1 MRVRVADA
9 GADPRWDEFVRA
21 HPDAGA
27 YQLSAWA
34 RVLGDAYGFTPR
46 YLVLEDGG
54 RIAGVLPV
62 MSSYG
67 LLTGKRLRSLPVVGS
82 VGPLAT
88 SEEGYR
94 ALVEAACRLTESSGA
109 RSWTL
114 HSRTGGY
121 EQLVPEL
128 RLAGGFKT
136 WVAPLP
142 DDAEALRA
150 GWKKTQNNLWRSLR
164 KADRS
169 GVTARMA
176 DGEDDLRRFYTLY
189 EENVRRH
196 RSLPYSW
203 RLFALTRKLL
213 SRDGVYRLV
222 VAEHDGQIVAGA
234 VLNASRSNI
243 DLVYNASSSEHL
255 DLRPNH
261 AVYWH
266 AISWGIEN
274 GYRTYTMGQAPEG
287 GSLARFKQQWG
298 GEPVDRFRYEFR
310 PGAAA
315 NSASAAQALRA
326 ASNRMDTG
334 DQRTSRVAEVWSR
347 TPLPVL
353 RAAAG
358 LTYRLFWGMPVGS

>member
-1 MRVRVADA
+1 MRVRVVDA
-9 GADPRWDEFVRA
+9 GADPRWDEFVRG

-34 RVLGDAYGFTPR
+34 DVLSEAYGYSPR
-46 YLVLEDGG
+46 YLALEDGD
-54 RIAGVLPV
+54 RIAGVLPL

-67 LLTGKRLRSLPVVGS
+67 LVTRKRLRSLPVVGS

-88 SEEGYR
+88 SEDGYR
-94 ALVEAACRLTESSGA
+94 ALLDAACRLTETSGA

-114 HSRTGGY
+114 HSRLGGY

-150 GWKKTQNNLWRSLR
+150 GWKKTQNNLWRSIR

-176 DGEDDLRRFYTLY
+176 DGEEDLRRFYTLY

-203 RLFALTRKLL
+203 RLFALTRERLAEA
-213 SRDGVYRLV
+213 GVYRLV
-222 VAEHDGQIVAGA
+222 VAEHEGEIVAGA
-234 VLNASRSNI
+234 VLNAFRSNI
-243 DLVYNASSSEHL
+243 DLVYNASSSKHL
-255 DLRPNH
+255 DMRPNH

-274 GYRTYTMGQAPEG
+274 GYRTYTMGQAPED

-298 GEPVDRFRYEFR
+298 GQPVDRFRYEFR

-315 NSASAAQALRA
+315 TDGASASQALRA
-326 ASNRMDTG
+326 ASNAMDTG
-334 DQRTSRVAEVWSR
+334 ASRASRVAEAWSR
-347 TPLPVL
+347 APLPLL
-353 RAAAG
+353 RAAGQLA
-358 LTYRLFWGMPVGS
+358 YRFF

>member
-1 MRVRVADA
+1 MRVRVVDA
-9 GADPRWDEFVRA
+9 ATDQRWDEFVRN

-34 RVLGDAYGFTPR
+34 RVLGGAYGFTPR
-46 YLVLEDGG
+46 YLALEDGN

-67 LLTGKRLRSLPVVGS
+67 LVTRRRLRSLPVVGS

-88 SEEGYR
+88 SDEGYR
-94 ALVEAACRLTESSGA
+94 ALLEAACRLTESTGA

-114 HSRTGGY
+114 HSRLGGY
-121 EQLVPEL
+121 ERLVPEL

-176 DGEDDLRRFYTLY
+176 DGEDDLRRFFALY

-203 RLFALTRKLL
+203 RLFALTRELL
-213 SRDGVYRLV
+213 SEAGVYRLV
-222 VAEHDGQIVAGA
+222 LAEHGSEVVAGA
-234 VLNASRSNI
+234 VLNTFRSNI
-243 DLVYNASSSEHL
+243 DLVYNASSSDHL

-298 GEPVDRFRYEFR
+298 GQPVDRFRYEFR
-310 PGAAA
+310 PGTRADDGA
-315 NSASAAQALRA
+315 NAAQTLRA
-326 ASNRMDTG
+326 ASTSMDTG
-334 DQRTSRVAEVWSR
+334 DQRASRVAEAWSR

-353 RAAAG
+353 RAAGQLA
-358 LTYRLFWGMPVGS
+358 YRFF

>member
-1 MRVRVADA
+1 MRVTVVDA
-9 GADPRWDEFVRA
+9 GADPRWDEFVRG

-34 RVLGDAYGFTPR
+34 RVLAEAYGYTPR
-46 YLVLEDGG
+46 YLALEEGE
-54 RIAGVLPV
+54 RVTGVLPL

-67 LLTGKRLRSLPVVGS
+67 IVTGKRLRSLPVVGS
-82 VGPLAT
+82 VGPLAA
-88 SEEGYR
+88 SDDGYR
-94 ALVEAACRLTESSGA
+94 ALLEAACRLTESSGA

-114 HSRTGGY
+114 HSRLGGY
-121 EQLVPEL
+121 ERLVPGL

-142 DDAEALRA
+142 GDAEELRA
-150 GWKKTQNNLWRSLR
+150 GWKKSQNNLWRSLR

-213 SRDGVYRLV
+213 SEAGVYRLV
-222 VAEHDGQIVAGA
+222 VAEHDGQVVAGG
-234 VLNASRSNI
+234 VLNVFRSNI
-243 DLVYNASSSEHL
+243 DLVYNASSSDHL

-261 AVYWH
+261 AVYWQ

-310 PGAAA
+310 PGV
-315 NSASAAQALRA
+315 SGDGASAAQTLRA

-334 DQRTSRVAEVWSR
+334 DQRASRVAEAWSR
-347 TPLPVL
+347 APLPLL
-353 RAAAG
+353 RAAGELA
-358 LTYRLFWGMPVGS
+358 YRFF

>member
-1 MRVRVADA
+1 MRVTTVDA
-9 GADPRWDEFVRA
+9 GADPRWDDFVRE

-34 RVLGDAYGFTPR
+34 RVLAEAYGYTPR
-46 YLVLEDGG
+46 YLVLEDGD
-54 RIAGVLPV
+54 RLAGVLPL

-67 LLTGKRLRSLPVVGS
+67 LVTGKRLRSLPVVGS

-88 SEEGYR
+88 SDKGYR
-94 ALVEAACRLTESSGA
+94 ALLEAACRLTESSGA

-114 HSRTGGY
+114 HSRLGGY
-121 EQLVPEL
+121 ERLVPEL
-128 RLAGGFKT
+128 RLAGSFKT

-142 DDAEALRA
+142 DDADELRA

-176 DGEDDLRRFYTLY
+176 DGEDDLRRFYALY
-189 EENVRRH
+189 EDNVRRH

-203 RLFALTRKLL
+203 RLFSLTRKLL
-213 SRDGVYRLV
+213 SEAGVYRLV
-222 VAEHDGQIVAGA
+222 VAEHDGEIVAGA
-234 VLNASRSNI
+234 VLNSFRSNI

-255 DLRPNH
+255 DVRPNH
-261 AVYWH
+261 AVYWQ

-274 GYRTYTMGQAPEG
+274 GYRTYTMGQAPEE

-298 GEPVDRFRYEFR
+298 GEPVDRFRYEFH
-310 PGAAA
+310 PGAATDG
-315 NSASAAQALRA
+315 ASTSQALRA

-334 DQRTSRVAEVWSR
+334 DKRASRVAEAWGR
-347 TPLPVL
+347 APLPVL
-353 RAAAG
+353 RAAGQLA
-358 LTYRLFWGMPVGS
+358 YRFF

>member
-1 MRVRVADA
+1 MRVTTVDA
-9 GADPRWDEFVRA
+9 GADPRWDEFVRG

-34 RVLGDAYGFTPR
+34 RVLAEAYGYIPR
-46 YLVLEDGG
+46 YLALEDGD
-54 RIAGVLPV
+54 RLAGVLPL

-67 LLTGKRLRSLPVVGS
+67 LVTGKRLRSLPVVGS

-88 SEEGYR
+88 SDDGYR
-94 ALVEAACRLTESSGA
+94 ALLEAACRLTDSSGA

-114 HSRTGGY
+114 HSRLGGY
-121 EQLVPEL
+121 ERLVPEL
-128 RLAGGFKT
+128 RLAGSFKT

-142 DDAEALRA
+142 DDADELRA

-176 DGEDDLRRFYTLY
+176 DGEDDLRRFYALY
-189 EENVRRH
+189 EDNVRRH

-213 SRDGVYRLV
+213 SEAGVYRLV
-222 VAEHDGQIVAGA
+222 VAEHEGEIVAGA
-234 VLNASRSNI
+234 VLNTFRSNI

-255 DLRPNH
+255 DVRPNH

-266 AISWGIEN
+266 AISWGIDN
-274 GYRTYTMGQAPEG
+274 GYRTYTMGQAPEE

-310 PGAAA
+310 PGATTDG
-315 NSASAAQALRA
+315 ASTSQALRA

-334 DQRTSRVAEVWSR
+334 DKRASRVAEAWSR
-347 TPLPVL
+347 APLPVL
-353 RAAAG
+353 RAAGQLA
-358 LTYRLFWGMPVGS
+358 YRFF